1 MSTSLPGAA
10 TTGSSVYKTW
20 ATTLRTWS
28 RVPSTSLDGLP
39 PLTAESFSP
48 RTFSRLVDHLVT
60 AVSTMMDGWNESFAR
75 SWEHALASG
84 DVHTIE
90 SALVDARRL
99 LLPRLR
105 LSTHPS
111 LPQELR
117 ENLMTSMRKDVESLQ
132 HQLEEAVSSTRA
144 GRVVSDPTGD
154 DRLVRVVR
162 ENSLMRVFDT
172 GYVDGSAIIG
182 LADRASAPGPVGGT
196 PATRTDEPPPPRE
209 RRGPGLFRRMTR
221 RRK

>member
-28 RVPSTSLDGLP
+28 RAPSTSLDGLP

-144 GRVVSDPTGD
+144 GRVVSDPTRD

-196 PATRTDEPPPPRE
+196 PPTRTDEPPPPRE

>member
-20 ATTLRTWS
+20 ATALRTWG
-28 RVPSTSLDGLP
+28 RAPSTSLDGLP

-84 DVHTIE
+84 DVHVIE

-117 ENLMTSMRKDVESLQ
+117 EGLMSSMRKDVESLQ

-182 LADRASAPGPVGGT
+182 LADRASAPGPVGGI
-196 PATRTDEPPPPRE
+196 PAPRAEEPPPPRE
-209 RRGPGLFRRMTR
+209 RRGPGLFKRMTR

>member
-28 RVPSTSLDGLP
+28 RAPSTSLDGLP

-144 GRVVSDPTGD
+144 GRVVSDPPGD

-196 PATRTDEPPPPRE
+196 PPTRTDEPPPSRE

>member
-28 RVPSTSLDGLP
+28 RAPSTSLDGLP

-144 GRVVSDPTGD
+144 GRVVSDPIGD

-182 LADRASAPGPVGGT
+182 LADRASAPGPVGGM
-196 PATRTDEPPPPRE
+196 PPTRTDEPPPPRE

>member
-28 RVPSTSLDGLP
+28 RAPSTSLDGLP

-144 GRVVSDPTGD
+144 GRVVSDPIGD

-196 PATRTDEPPPPRE
+196 PPTRTDEPPPPRE